1 MASLSFEG
9 ETHDEIVRKVRRWL
23 VSLDEMEDEGIGVVQ
38 AVERASELTK
48 DALTVVAQAAPRPI
62 ARTEV
67 FKALTRM
74 GYEATDTTKRAVV
87 SGLDAV
93 ADAAPTADT
102 SRLLRRIEKARNSVV
117 YEMNAAVAKQ
127 ILRILNPL

>member
-1 MASLSFEG
+1 MATLSFEG
-9 ETHDEIVRKVRRWL
+9 ETQDEIVRKVRRWL
-23 VSLDEMEDEGIGVVQ
+23 ASLDEVDDTISVVE
-38 AVERASELTK
+38 AVDRASELTK

-87 SGLDAV
+87 AGLDAL
-93 ADAAPTADT
+93 ADVGDGTPDSA
-102 SRLLRRIEKARNSVV
+102 SLMRRIEKARNSVV
-117 YEMNAAVAKQ
+117 YEMNSAVAKQ
-127 ILRILNPL
+127 ILRALRP

>member
-62 ARTEV
+62 ARTEL

-87 SGLDAV
+87 SGLDAL
-93 ADAAPTADT
+93 ADVGDGTPDSA
-102 SRLLRRIEKARNSVV
+102 SLMRRIEKARNSVV
-117 YEMNAAVAKQ
+117 YEMNSAVAKQ
-127 ILRILNPL
+127 ILRALRP

>member
-23 VSLDEMEDEGIGVVQ
+23 ASLDGEPEGQLTPVE

-48 DALTVVAQAAPRPI
+48 DALTIIAKAAPTPV
-62 ARTEV
+62 ARSEV
-67 FKALTRM
+67 MKALTRM
-74 GYEATDTTKRAVV
+74 GYDATEATKKAVV
-87 SGLDAV
+87 SGLDAL
-93 ADAAPTADT
+93 ADATDSDVVKKVEA
-102 SRLLRRIEKARNSVV
+102 RRNSIV

-127 ILRILNPL
+127 LLKSLRG